1 MHRYEAPKPVAIVG
15 ARGYAGLELARVLL
29 GHPGA
34 KLVACYS
41 ADANFRL
48 SQVLPDETGAAG
60 VPTLPMEELGSASI
74 GPLTVFLATP
84 AEVSMKLAPGLLKAG
99 CHVIDLSGAFRLE
112 AASYKSFYGFEHEC
126 PELLKR
132 AHYGLVPWAG
142 AISGSGPRLVANPGC
157 YATAVLMALLPLLK
171 EGLVNPASVVIDAKS
186 GTSGAGRKASEGLLF
201 TEVAEDCLPYKIGRH
216 QHLPEITRFATQ
228 WGDKA
233 GAALDPWFTTHLLSV
248 RRGITAGIYA
258 RLASGVTLAQVGQVY
273 GKTYAD
279 YPLLKHGIMADGAG
293 HSLASLKRVTGT
305 PRTQVSYH
313 VSGEKL
319 YVFSLIDN
327 LLKGAATQAVENFNC
342 LQDYPVHAGLL
353 EVEVVE

>member
-1 MHRYEAPKPVAIVG
+1 VAIVG

-29 GHPGA
+29 RHPGA

-41 ADANFRL
+41 ADADFRL
-48 SQVLPDETGAAG
+48 SHVLPDERGAAQ
-60 VPTLPMEELGSASI
+60 VPTLPMEELGSSTL
-74 GPLTVFLATP
+74 GPITVFLATP

-112 AASYKSFYGFEHEC
+112 AKSYKGSYGFEHEC
-126 PELLKR
+126 SELLAQ

-142 AISGSGPRLVANPGC
+142 ASSGSGAKLIANPGC

-171 EGLVNPASVVIDAKS
+171 EGLVDPVSVVIDAKS
-186 GTSGAGRKASEGLLF
+186 GTSGAGRKASEGMLF
-201 TEVAEDCLPYKIGRH
+201 TEVAEDCLPYKVGRH
-216 QHLPEITRFATQ
+216 QHLPEITRFASQ
-228 WGDKA
+228 WGGKA
-233 GAALDPWFTTHLLSV
+233 GVMLDPWFTTHLLSV

-258 RLASGVTLAQVGQVY
+258 RLAPGVTLAQVADAY
-273 GKTYAD
+273 GKAYAG
-279 YPLLKHGIMADGAG
+279 YPLLKHGVMADGPA

-305 PRTQVSYH
+305 PRTQISYN

-342 LQDYPVHAGLL
+342 LWDYPVPLGLL
-353 EVEVVE
+353 EMEVVE